1 MGSTNDPPV
10 SGGSAQQPPYAP
22 GPRADDQYRHGGTD
36 DPYRRGTA
44 DGPYGTGGQAA
55 GGPYGNGPYGERP
68 YGGGPYPGGPYGE
81 RPYGEGASGGAPSGG
96 GPYPG
101 GPYGE
106 GASGGAPSGGGP
118 YPGGPYPGGPYPGGP
133 YGGGPQ
139 GEGPY
144 GGGPYGGGPYGGGPA
159 GPGGPYGYGYGYGV
173 GGPQGPRTPVRR
185 FRRGVAIAAVA
196 LAAGLGAFFALGG
209 AGSTGTGMVL
219 TTSQIQ
225 AQVNPGLVDVASA
238 LGYEQAESFGTGLVL
253 TSSGEI
259 LTNNHVIEGA
269 TSVKVTDIGNGHSYR
284 AKVVGYNQTR
294 DIAVLQL
301 QDASGLKTVKLG
313 NSDTAAVGQ
322 KVVALGNAGGKGGT
336 PSVATGQVTALNAS
350 ITASDEGSGT
360 TEQLT
365 GLINHDAPIQPGD
378 SGGPLVNTAGQVIGI
393 DTAASNTMQFHSA
406 QSQQANAFAIPINE
420 ALAIGNQIVA
430 GNGSSTV
437 HIGATGFIG
446 VAVQSADNA
455 AQHGVQKGSGAAVQ
469 QVLQGTPAA
478 GAGLTGGDVITSV
491 DGHSVSSPSALQAAL
506 EEHHP
511 GDKVTIGWTDQ
522 AGQAQSASVTL
533 ANGPAA

>member
-1 MGSTNDPPV
+1 MRSIYEPPAA
-10 SGGSAQQPPYAP
+10 GEPAGQPPYSSGP
-22 GPRADDQYRHGGTD
+22 GAD
-36 DPYRRGTA
+36 DPYRRDSA
-44 DGPYGTGGQAA
+44 EDQPRRDGGHD
-55 GGPYGNGPYGERP
+55 P
-68 YGGGPYPGGPYGE
+68 YGGGNQ
-81 RPYGEGASGGAPSGG
+81 GAGG
-96 GPYPG
+96 G
-101 GPYGE
+101 
-106 GASGGAPSGGGP
+106 
-118 YPGGPYPGGPYPGGP
+118 
-133 YGGGPQ
+133 YGGGPHGQ
-139 GEGPY
+139 EPYGQGPY
-144 GGGPYGGGPYGGGPA
+144 GQGTYGQGSYGQGSHGQGPYGQGPYGQGPYGYGGPA
-159 GPGGPYGYGYGYGV
+159 GPGGPYGYGPGGS
-173 GGPQGPRTPVRR
+173 GPQGPHSPVRR
-185 FRRGVAIAAVA
+185 FRRGAAIVAVA

-209 AGSTGTGMVL
+209 AGSTGTGTVL

-225 AQVNPGLVDVASA
+225 AQVNPGLVDVAST

-284 AKVVGYNQTR
+284 AKVVGYNQTK

-301 QDASGLKTVKLG
+301 QGASGLKTVKLG

-322 KVVALGNAGGKGGT
+322 RVVALGNAGGKGGT
-336 PSVATGQVTALNAS
+336 PSVATGQVTGLNAS

-365 GLINHDAPIQPGD
+365 GLINHNAPIQPGD

-406 QSQQANAFAIPINE
+406 QSQHADAFAIPINE
-420 ALAIGNQIVA
+420 ALSIGNQIEA

-446 VAVQSADNA
+446 VAVKSASSA
-455 AQHGVQKGSGAAVQ
+455 AQQGIPKGSGAAVQ

-522 AGQAQSASVTL
+522 AGQAQSGSLTL